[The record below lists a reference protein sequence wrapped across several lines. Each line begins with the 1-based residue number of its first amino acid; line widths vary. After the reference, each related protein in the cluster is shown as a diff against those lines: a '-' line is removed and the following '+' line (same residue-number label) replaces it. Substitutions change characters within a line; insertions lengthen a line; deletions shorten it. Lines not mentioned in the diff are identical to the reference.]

1 MPHQSKSYEGDRGLL
16 SFRMPHSQEAEQA
29 VLGAMLIDSRCIPEV
44 MRVLKPED
52 FFLPQ
57 NKDIFKAIF
66 LMFQYSEIIDPVTVL
81 NKLHT
86 QSAERDKARD
96 YLVQLMEITPTAAH
110 AMHYA
115 HIIREKAV
123 LRGLLQSAEDI
134 AHCVRTQDGTAAE
147 LLDRAEQSIFS
158 LKKWEKG
165 DAMEHVA
172 VVMHRVFD
180 QLETLAQSDSEF
192 SGMSTGMHSL
202 DLAINGLNNSDLLIV
217 AARPGMGKTAF
228 AINIAANVAKKY
240 DKAVAVFSLEMAAE
254 QLGKRLLAGES
265 FVDSKKLN
273 TGRLVEDEWERIGLG
288 ASALSQTNIY
298 LDGNPAVTVGSI
310 KAKCRRLENLGLV
323 IIDYLQLMGGEGG
336 KASESRVNAIG
347 DISRALKVMAK
358 ELNVPV
364 ICLSQLNRGPEKEKR
379 RLVTSDLRD
388 SGNIEQDADVILLL
402 YREDYYDKKTAQPNV
417 AECIV
422 AKNRH
427 GETTTVKLQWMPQFT
442 AFSDLEWKHPDL

>member
-1 MPHQSKSYEGDRGLL
+1 
-16 SFRMPHSQEAEQA
+16 
-29 VLGAMLIDSRCIPEV
+29 
-44 MRVLKPED
+44 
-52 FFLPQ
+52 
-57 NKDIFKAIF
+57 
-66 LMFQYSEIIDPVTVL
+66 
-81 NKLHT
+81 
-86 QSAERDKARD
+86 
-96 YLVQLMEITPTAAH
+96 
-110 AMHYA
+110 
-115 HIIREKAV
+115 
-123 LRGLLQSAEDI
+123 
-134 AHCVRTQDGTAAE
+134 
-147 LLDRAEQSIFS
+147 
-158 LKKWEKG
+158 
-165 DAMEHVA
+165 MEHLP
-172 VVMHRVFD
+172 VVKHSDFD

-228 AINIAANVAKKY
+228 ALNIAANVAKKY

-336 KASESRVNAIG
+336 KVSESRVNAIG

-379 RLVTSDLRD
+379 RPVTSDLRD

-402 YREDYYDKKTAQPNV
+402 YREDYYDKETAQPNV

-427 GETTTVKLQWMPQFT
+427 GEITTVKLQWMPQFT
-442 AFSDLEWKHPDL
+442 TFSDLEWKHPDA